1 MRIGKYYTKFNTEDC
16 RNPLNRAGNPW
27 DLVWLGEA
35 GEALKEEAEE
45 GDQIISIGGSSE
57 QK

>member
-1 MRIGKYYTKFNTEDC
+1 M
-16 RNPLNRAGNPW
+16 NRAGNPW

-35 GEALKEEAEE
+35 GEALIEEAEE
-45 GDQIISIGGSSE
+45 GDQIISIGGSLE